1 MLLFVK
7 LIISC
12 AISTSRIREFASD
25 RFSCVVPK
33 LLIVCSRRFC
43 AAPRSARCAE
53 TALIASSIFVIGLFS
68 TLTVAAAALPSSE
81 AVNVAKASSY
91 VFELLLLLYHQQLYR
106 WLFVIQQLFYQLPH
120 QLCRPLHILL

>member
-53 TALIASSIFVIGLFS
+53 TALIALSIFVIGLFS
-68 TLTVAAAALPSSE
+68 TMAVSAAAAALPSSE

-91 VFELLLLLYHQQLYR
+91 VF
-106 WLFVIQQLFYQLPH
+106 
-120 QLCRPLHILL
+120 